1 MVDHKNASGQ
11 SQSHTVDVTKQIQ
24 NIIDTLPFRDMP
36 FCIFASSTSTRI
48 KNDKIKDMGCDK
60 ATVISA

>member
-1 MVDHKNASGQ
+1 MKMPLVNLNL
-11 SQSHTVDVTKQIQ
+11 TVDVTKQIQ

>member
-1 MVDHKNASGQ
+1 MPLVNLNL
-11 SQSHTVDVTKQIQ
+11 TVDVTKQIQ

-36 FCIFASSTSTRI
+36 FCIFASSSTRI

>member
-1 MVDHKNASGQ
+1 MPLVNLNL
-11 SQSHTVDVTKQIQ
+11 TVDVTKQIQ

>member
-11 SQSHTVDVTKQIQ
+11 SQSHSRCYEADIQ

-36 FCIFASSTSTRI
+36 FCIFASSSTRI